1 MRVSTASSASH
12 KRQRQSLHAAHLYS
26 LRGRGR
32 EGEQPGDLVYILSNG
47 DLQPRT
53 TILGGAP
60 SQTTGAVLGLLG
72 VAVVLVRSLHL
83 EIGIEIPAGES
94 GRGATTSA
102 QASHAALAPKR
113 DQSTPLQQ
121 LYASQQHPTRL
132 PGSGAGAATTATCAY
147 TRHGSCC
154 HCHTTPDRCGSIDL
168 T

>member
-12 KRQRQSLHAAHLYS
+12 KRQLQSLHAAHLYS

-47 DLQPRT
+47 DPQPRT

-72 VAVVLVRSLHL
+72 VAVVLVRSLSSGNRNRNSSRGKRKRSHHQRA
-83 EIGIEIPAGES
+83 GIPRS
-94 GRGATTSA
+94 TST
-102 QASHAALAPKR
+102 QARSVNTRYSSSTRRSSTQRACRAAVLVLL
-113 DQSTPLQQ
+113 LQQ
-121 LYASQQHPTRL
+121 PV
-132 PGSGAGAATTATCAY
+132 
-147 TRHGSCC
+147 
-154 HCHTTPDRCGSIDL
+154 TTPDTAPAATATQPQTGVDRL